1 MRCVSCGTD
10 LIPGKQFCHACG
22 TRVLRTCASCGE
34 TIEASYRFCPQ
45 CGAAA
50 GDDTPA
56 PAATASSGEDRL
68 RRLTE
73 NIPDVLAEKI
83 RASQSVIAGERK
95 LVTVLFCDLVGST
108 AIAERLDPEEYRD
121 LLEQYMAIA
130 FREIYKVEG
139 IVNRLAGDGLMA
151 LFGAP
156 IAHEDAPHRAVTAAL
171 EIRDAFAALATTVLA
186 ESGVDLALRIGI
198 HSGPVVVGT
207 VGNDLKMDYTAIG
220 DTTNL
225 ASRLESVAQPGTI
238 VMSEATHRLVRG
250 FFEVRPIGPFEVKGK
265 RDPVTAH
272 EVVGRTERTTPMA
285 IAEARGLTPL
295 VARDAEV
302 AQLGACFDRL
312 EGGLPQVVAVVGEA
326 GSGKSR
332 LIYEFTQSLVGT
344 PATIFEARCSA
355 LSRSVPYAPW
365 VSMLRQYF
373 GVGYGDAPE
382 QARAKIAERVRAW
395 DPELDHMFPM
405 LCHILGVPVE
415 GENAPEG
422 ELKQETFEAVERLV
436 GLMAAAHP
444 VVMVIEDLHWIDEAS
459 REMLEMAVAHIRR
472 ARIMLV
478 VSHRPDYQASWK
490 AHAAFTQLSL
500 RPLTDAEAP
509 EIIRAVAGGALP
521 PELER
526 RIVEKA
532 EGNPFFLEEIT
543 RALVEEG
550 YLLRSD
556 GRVRLTR
563 PVAEMRIPGT
573 VEELIGARLDRL
585 GAAAKRVVQVASVL
599 GRQFRSDQLAELLA
613 GEQIDV
619 TAELAA
625 LERRGIIHRKTV
637 LSRDE
642 FRFGESLTQDVAYE
656 GLLLKQRRELHER
669 IGTLLDAAPGERSGE
684 RMALLAHHFVRSENR
699 TRAVEALVHAARDA
713 ERVPSYRSA
722 AEHYRQAWEL
732 AEPMLSGGTP
742 PSEAFVRLAFEALH
756 GFCRMVVIYGVEI
769 AEDPTAVARR
779 GSELAERFGDL
790 ETLAVVESLHGM
802 MMTSGDAEQFKQGVA
817 LVEKALAIARRAGL
831 TLPALSIARALSW
844 VYLFDGRLDL
854 ARATSSEILTGLERA
869 GQGSSDVYF
878 GARWMHDLMLL
889 WSDDYDGAVAASH
902 QTRAAAIAAG
912 NRTVQSGAA
921 VVLAQVHLLR
931 GESREARDWADQA
944 LEIARAISNLGGLR
958 LGAAVG
964 LLARLDLGES
974 IAFGRYVEI
983 LDSTL
988 STGGNMALGI
998 RVMVEAYLA
1007 AGENKRA
1014 ERAARFGYLKAGGRL
1029 REMLCSTAMGDVM
1042 FAGGSERWDDAER
1055 WYERARALAHEIGHR
1070 STVAMTSLGLGEI
1083 AAGRG
1088 DRETALRLVSEGL
1101 DVARALGLVREQ
1113 RRGDRVYL
1121 ELTTD
1126 AQQRA

>member
-1 MRCVSCGTD
+1 MRCVSCDTE

-34 TIEASYRFCPQ
+34 TVEAGYRFCPQ
-45 CGAAA
+45 CGAATA
-50 GDDTPA
+50 DDA
-56 PAATASSGEDRL
+56 PAAASSGEDRL
-68 RRLTE
+68 HRLSE

-83 RASQSVIAGERK
+83 RASQGAIAGERK

-156 IAHEDAPHRAVTAAL
+156 IAHEDAPHRAVSAAL
-171 EIRDAFAALATTVLA
+171 EIRDAFASLATTVRA
-186 ESGVDLALRIGI
+186 QSGVELALRIGI

-225 ASRLESVAQPGTI
+225 ASRLESVAQPGPI

-265 RDPVTAH
+265 RDAVTAH
-272 EVVGRTERTTPMA
+272 EVLGRTERTSPMA

-295 VARDAEV
+295 VARAAEV
-302 AQLGACFDRL
+302 SQLAACFDRL
-312 EGGLPQVVAVVGEA
+312 ADGLPQVVAVVGEA

-332 LIYEFTQSLVGT
+332 LIYELTQSLVGT

-355 LSRSVPYAPW
+355 LSQAVPYAPW

-373 GVGYGDAPE
+373 GVGYADAPAE
-382 QARAKIAERVRAW
+382 AQAKVAERVRAW
-395 DPELDHMFPM
+395 DPGLDQMYPM
-405 LCHILGVPVE
+405 LCHILDVPVE

-422 ELKQETFEAVERLV
+422 ELKQETFGAVERLV
-436 GLMAAAHP
+436 GLMAADHP
-444 VVMVIEDLHWIDEAS
+444 VVMAIEDLHWIDEPS

-472 ARIMLV
+472 SRIMLV

-490 AHAAFTQLSL
+490 AHAAFTQLNL
-500 RPLTDAEAP
+500 RPLTDGEAP
-509 EIIRAVAGGALP
+509 EIIRAVAGGPLP

-573 VEELIGARLDRL
+573 VEEVIGARLDRL

-599 GRQFRSDQLAELLA
+599 GRQFRSDKLTVLLA
-613 GEQIDV
+613 GEHIDV
-619 TAELAA
+619 KAELEA
-625 LERRGIIHRKTV
+625 LERRGIIHRKTTA
-637 LSRDE
+637 LSHDE

-669 IGTLLDAAPGERSGE
+669 IGTLIDAAPGERSGE
-684 RMALLAHHFVRSENR
+684 RLALLAHHFVRSENR
-699 TRAVEALVHAARDA
+699 TKAVEALVHAGREA
-713 ERVPSYRSA
+713 ERVPAYRA
-722 AEHYRQAWEL
+722 AADHYRQAWEL
-732 AEPMLSGGTP
+732 AEPMLAGATA
-742 PSEAFVRLAFEALH
+742 PSDAFVRLAFEAVH
-756 GFCRMVVIYGVEI
+756 GFCRMVVIYGIESGD
-769 AEDPTAVARR
+769 DPTIIARR
-779 GSELAERFGDL
+779 GRELAERYGDL
-790 ETLAVVESLHGM
+790 ETLAVVESFHGM
-802 MMTSGDAEQFKQGVA
+802 MMTSGDPEQFKQGVA
-817 LVEKALAIARRAGL
+817 LVENALAIARRANLALPKL
-831 TLPALSIARALSW
+831 TIARALSW
-844 VYLFDGRLDL
+844 VYLFDGRLEL
-854 ARATSSEILTGLERA
+854 ASVVSGETLSELERA
-869 GQGSSDVYF
+869 GQANTDVYF
-878 GARWMHDLMLL
+878 GARWMRDLMLV
-889 WSDDYDGAVAASH
+889 WRDDYDAAVEAALE
-902 QTRAAAIAAG
+902 TRAAAIAAG

-921 VVLAQVHLLR
+921 VMLAEIHLIR
-931 GESREARDWADQA
+931 GQAREAREWSDQA
-944 LEIARAISNLGGLR
+944 LEIARSISNVSGLR
-958 LGAAVG
+958 LGSAIG

-974 IAFGRYVEI
+974 VAFGRYVDT

-998 RVMVEAYLA
+998 RVVVEAYLA

-1014 ERAARFGYLKAGGRL
+1014 ERAARFAYLKAGGRL
-1029 REMLCSTAMGDVM
+1029 REMLCSVAMGDVM
-1042 FAGGSERWDDAER
+1042 LAGGAERWDDAER
-1055 WYERARALAHEIGHR
+1055 WYERARGLAGEIGHR
-1070 STVAMTSLGLGEI
+1070 STAAIASLGLAEI
-1083 AAGRG
+1083 AASRG
-1088 DRETALRLVSEGL
+1088 DRETALRLLNEGL
-1101 DVARALGLVREQ
+1101 EGARTLGLVREQ
-1113 RRGDRVYL
+1113 RRGERL
-1121 ELTTD
+1121 EVEITAD